1 MEDEEKAKLINQAL
15 NRSASAFMFQIK
27 AFENEHT
34 QKTLNTGIVGYIKL
48 FEDNVEL
55 LAKSIDRLNYVSK
68 DGWEIWDLDKQIQS
82 VLISRTPKTL
92 TSAHNLIIT
101 GYYDEGLAVCRMA
114 YENLLAICFLQK
126 NPQNA
131 DSVITYGFKKQFK
144 KQLKLPSEKEFKPSN
159 VLTQEL
165 KIAEEDEMYSFL
177 SMPIHGNKFAV
188 WNDIMNAQKG
198 CGFTFNLG
206 FSYDEEDLSL
216 AFNHL
221 MAILYLSLCLF
232 KCIFGK
238 YLKDTQLLDDKAI
251 EALKIFIGDFPD
263 NHFFAKYP
271 EVVDKIL
278 AAIQIKNNN

>member
-15 NRSASAFMFQIK
+15 NKSASVFMSQIK
-27 AFENEHT
+27 AFENEYT
-34 QKTLNTGIVGYIKL
+34 QETLNKFIGYIKF

-55 LAKSIDRLNYVSK
+55 LAKSIDRLNYIPK
-68 DGWEIWDLDKQIQS
+68 DGWEPWDIDKQAKS

-92 TSAHNLIIT
+92 TSAFNQIIA

-131 DSVITYGFKKQFK
+131 DSVLSYGFKKQIR
-144 KQLKLPSEKEFKPSN
+144 KQLPSIKQFKPSN

-165 KIAEEDEMYSFL
+165 KIADEDEMYSFL

-188 WNDIMNAQKG
+188 QKDIMNAHKG

-206 FSYDEEDLSL
+206 FSYDEEDLSM

-221 MAILYLSLCLF
+221 IAILYLSLCLF

-238 YLKDTQLLDDKAI
+238 YLKDTQVLDDKAI
-251 EALKIFIGDFPD
+251 ETLKIFIGDFPD

-271 EVVDKIL
+271 GVVDKIL
-278 AAIQIKNNN
+278 TAIQIKNNN

>member
-15 NRSASAFMFQIK
+15 DKPVSAFMRQIK
-27 AFENEHT
+27 VFENEHT
-34 QKTLNTGIVGYIKL
+34 QKTLNKFIGYIKL
-48 FEDNVEL
+48 FEDDVEL
-55 LAKSIDRLNYVSK
+55 LAKSIDRINYIPK
-68 DGWEIWDLDKQIQS
+68 EGWERWDLDKQTQS

-92 TSAHNLIIT
+92 ISAFNLIMV

-131 DSVITYGFKKQFK
+131 DSVLGYGFKKQIR
-144 KQLKLPSEKEFKPSN
+144 KQLPSTKQFKPAN

-165 KIAEEDEMYSFL
+165 KIAEEDKMYSSL

-188 WNDIMNAQKG
+188 LKHIVNAQKS
-198 CGFTFNLG
+198 GFTFNLG
-206 FSYDEEDLSL
+206 FSYDEKYLSM

-221 MAILYLSLCLF
+221 IAILYLSLCLF

-238 YLKDTQLLDDKAI
+238 YLKDTQVLDDKAI

-271 EVVDKIL
+271 GVVDKIL
-278 AAIQIKNNN
+278 TAIQIKNNN

>member
-15 NRSASAFMFQIK
+15 NKSASVFMSQIK
-27 AFENEHT
+27 AFENEYT
-34 QKTLNTGIVGYIKL
+34 QETLNKFIGYIKF

-55 LAKSIDRLNYVSK
+55 LAKSIDRLNYIPK
-68 DGWEIWDLDKQIQS
+68 DGWEPWDIDKQAKS

-92 TSAHNLIIT
+92 TSAFNQIIA

-131 DSVITYGFKKQFK
+131 DSVLSYGFKKQIR
-144 KQLKLPSEKEFKPSN
+144 KQLPSIKQFKPSN

-165 KIAEEDEMYSFL
+165 KIADEDEMYSFL
-177 SMPIHGNKFAV
+177 SMPIHGNKFTV
-188 WNDIMNAQKG
+188 LKDIVNAQKS
-198 CGFTFNLG
+198 GFTFNLG
-206 FSYDEEDLSL
+206 FSYDEERLSM

-221 MAILYLSLCLF
+221 IALLYLSLCLF
-232 KCIFGK
+232 KGIFGK
-238 YLKDTQLLDDKAI
+238 YFKDSEMPYDDRAI

-263 NHFFAKYP
+263 NHYFAQFP
-271 EVVDKIL
+271 GIVDKIL
-278 AAIQIKNNN
+278 TALQIKDNN

>member
-1 MEDEEKAKLINQAL
+1 MEDEEKVKLINQAL
-15 NRSASAFMFQIK
+15 NKSASAFMLQIK

-34 QKTLNTGIVGYIKL
+34 QKTLNKFIGYIKF

-55 LAKSIDRLNYVSK
+55 LAKSINRLNYIPK
-68 DGWEIWDLDKQIQS
+68 DGWKPWDVDKQAQS

-92 TSAHNLIIT
+92 TSAHNLIIA
-101 GYYDEGLAVCRMA
+101 GYYDEGLALCRMA

-131 DSVITYGFKKQFK
+131 NSVLSYGCKEIRTQ
-144 KQLKLPSEKEFKPSN
+144 LPSIKQFKPSN

-188 WNDIMNAQKG
+188 WKDIMNAQKG
-198 CGFTFNLG
+198 CGFAFNLG
-206 FSYDEEDLSL
+206 FSYDEEDLSI

-221 MAILYLSLCLF
+221 IALLYLSLCLF
-232 KCIFGK
+232 KGIFGK
-238 YLKDTQLLDDKAI
+238 YFKDSEMPYDDRTI
-251 EALKIFIGDFPD
+251 EALKIFIGGFPD
-263 NHFFAKYP
+263 NHYFAQFP
-271 EVVDKIL
+271 GIVDNIL
-278 AAIQIKNNN
+278 TALQIKNNN

>member
-15 NRSASAFMFQIK
+15 NKSASAFMFQIK
-27 AFENEHT
+27 GFENEHT
-34 QKTLNTGIVGYIKL
+34 QKTFNKFIGYIKF

-55 LAKSIDRLNYVSK
+55 LAKSITRLNYIPK
-68 DGWEIWDLDKQIQS
+68 DGWEPWDIDKQAQS

-92 TSAHNLIIT
+92 TSAHNLIIA

-131 DSVITYGFKKQFK
+131 DSVLGYGFKKQII
-144 KQLKLPSEKEFKPSN
+144 KQLPSIKQFKPSN

-188 WNDIMNAQKG
+188 WKDIMNAQKG
-198 CGFTFNLG
+198 CGFAFNLG
-206 FSYDEEDLSL
+206 FSYDEEDLSI

-221 MAILYLSLCLF
+221 IALLYLSLCLF
-232 KCIFGK
+232 KGIFGK
-238 YLKDTQLLDDKAI
+238 YFKDSEMPCDDRAI

-263 NHFFAKYP
+263 NHYFAQFP
-271 EVVDKIL
+271 GIVDKIL
-278 AAIQIKNNN
+278 TALQIKDNN

>member
-15 NRSASAFMFQIK
+15 NKSASAFMLRIK

-34 QKTLNTGIVGYIKL
+34 QKTLNKVIGYIKF

-55 LAKSIDRLNYVSK
+55 LANSIDRINYIPK
-68 DGWEIWDLDKQIQS
+68 EGWERWDLDKQTQS

-92 TSAHNLIIT
+92 ISAFNLIMV

-251 EALKIFIGDFPD
+251 EALKIFIGDSPD

>member
-1 MEDEEKAKLINQAL
+1 MEDEEKTKLINQAL
-15 NRSASAFMFQIK
+15 NKSASAFMFQIK

-34 QKTLNTGIVGYIKL
+34 KKTLNTGIVGYTKL

-68 DGWEIWDLDKQIQS
+68 DGWERWDLDKQVQS

-92 TSAHNLIIT
+92 ISAHNLIIA

-131 DSVITYGFKKQFK
+131 DSVLGYGFKKQLT
-144 KQLKLPSEKEFKPSN
+144 KQLPSTKQFKPSN

-165 KIAEEDEMYSFL
+165 KIADENEMYSFL

-188 WNDIMNAQKG
+188 WKDIVNAQKS
-198 CGFTFNLG
+198 GFTFNLG
-206 FSYDEEDLSL
+206 FGYDEEDLSI

-221 MAILYLSLCLF
+221 IALLYLSLCLF
-232 KCIFGK
+232 KGIFGK
-238 YLKDTQLLDDKAI
+238 YFKDFEMPCDDRTI
-251 EALKIFIGDFPD
+251 EALKIFIGGFPD
-263 NHFFAKYP
+263 DHYFAQFP
-271 EVVDKIL
+271 GIVDKIL
-278 AAIQIKNNN
+278 TALQIKNNN

>member
-15 NRSASAFMFQIK
+15 NKSASVFMSQIK
-27 AFENEHT
+27 AFENEYT
-34 QKTLNTGIVGYIKL
+34 QETLNKFIGYIKF

-55 LAKSIDRLNYVSK
+55 LAKSIDRLNYIPK
-68 DGWEIWDLDKQIQS
+68 DGWEPWDIDKQAKS

-92 TSAHNLIIT
+92 TSAFNQIIA

-131 DSVITYGFKKQFK
+131 DSVLSYGFKKQIR
-144 KQLKLPSEKEFKPSN
+144 KQLPSIKQFKPSN

-165 KIAEEDEMYSFL
+165 KIADEDEMYSFL

-198 CGFTFNLG
+198 CGFAFNLG
-206 FSYDEEDLSL
+206 FSYDEERLSMS
-216 AFNHL
+216 FNHL
-221 MAILYLSLCLF
+221 IAILYLSLCLF
-232 KCIFGK
+232 KGIFGK
-238 YLKDTQLLDDKAI
+238 YFKDSEMPYDDKAI

-263 NHFFAKYP
+263 NHYFARFP
-271 EVVDKIL
+271 GIVDKIL
-278 AAIQIKNNN
+278 TALQI